1 MSAELRAS
9 RVWPIV
15 RNLMIA
21 ALVIVALV
29 LVMMWLMGVFK
40 AKIHPTEVPEAARPI
55 GDALLVPVDKIRV
68 PMEESAAGTVQA
80 VHESSLGSKL
90 LAKVTAVH
98 IKAGQA
104 VTNGMVLIE
113 LDDAD
118 LKARQQQAAAAV
130 EAAKA
135 KRDQARIEYERIQR
149 LVQQGAAARLE
160 QDQTTNALKAAEA
173 ALAQAQQ
180 SLAEADAILGYAR
193 IRSPLDGLVVDK
205 KVEVGD
211 TVQPGQVLVTLY
223 DPTRMQLVARVRES
237 LAQRLQVGKLIP
249 VRIDTLDLQCHGLI
263 SEIVPEAESASR
275 TFSVKV
281 TGPCPPGVYSGM
293 FGRLMIPLDEAEVLV
308 IPRPA
313 VRQVGQMT
321 VVEVAEGGFLHR
333 RAVQL
338 GRTFDGKVEVLSG
351 LAEGERVAV
360 PALATRPATQGA

>member
-1 MSAELRAS
+1 MTAELRPS
-9 RVWPIV
+9 RTWPIV
-15 RNLMIA
+15 RNLMTA
-21 ALVIVALV
+21 ALVLAALV
-29 LVMMWLMGVFK
+29 LVMMWLMGLFK
-40 AKIHPTEVPEAARPI
+40 PKIRSAEVPEAARPI
-55 GDALLVPVDKIRV
+55 GDTLLVPVDKISV
-68 PMEESAAGTVQA
+68 PLEESAAGTVQA
-80 VHESSLGSKL
+80 VHETSLGSKL

-98 IKAGQA
+98 IKAGQE
-104 VTNGMVLIE
+104 VTKGMVLIE

-135 KRDQARIEYERIQR
+135 KRDQAKIEYERVQR

-173 ALAQAQQ
+173 ALTQAQQ
-180 SLAEADAILGYAR
+180 SLAETDAILAYAR

-211 TVQPGQVLVTLY
+211 MVQPGQVLLTLY
-223 DPTRMQLVARVRES
+223 DPTRMQIVARVRES

-249 VRIDTLDLQCHGLI
+249 VRIDALNLQCHGLI

-293 FGRLMIPLDEAEVLV
+293 FGRLMIPLGEAEVLA
-308 IPRPA
+308 IPRAA
-313 VRQVGQMT
+313 VRHVGQLT
-321 VVEVAEGGFLHR
+321 TVEVAEKGFLHR

-338 GRTFDGKVEVLSG
+338 GRTFDSKVEVLTG

-360 PALATRPATQGA
+360 PAQATQLATQGA